1 VIAGEQGGGGPSAGV
16 AKRARTAKD
25 RALPV
30 ATLLLWILSLV
41 LAAVAVWLDAV
52 NHTPGSLICVQLPLV
67 LEVLAF
73 TTAGALVASRQPR
86 NPVGWLL
93 LAEGLTWE
101 VVGSLAAFTRH
112 AQVAEPGRLNLE
124 ALAAWTLNWVWIPAF
139 GVLAVLFLLFPD
151 GRLPGR
157 RWRVV
162 PWVAAAGAAATFLA
176 RALAPGPLAEAPA
189 VVNPFGV
196 RGGEVFHALEG
207 VGSPLLA
214 LAVIAAIASLVVRFR
229 RADGVERRQLKWLAL
244 AGVVVVVGSG
254 LADAVELAG
263 VAWIDSGNLFLA
275 SLAGIPIAAAI
286 AILRYRLYDIDL
298 VIGRAFVLAGL
309 LGFITAVYLAVVVGI
324 GTAVGRTAGS
334 NVVLAVVATAVV
346 ALAFHPL
353 RSRLQQ
359 VARRL
364 VLRPPSLA
372 DEPAD
377 VTIRCLGAFRVLR
390 CGQPVPATAWQSK
403 KARTLLK
410 ILVARRGRATP
421 RLYLMDTL
429 WPDEDPEPVSRRLS
443 VALATA
449 RAVLDPDKRHP
460 PERFIVADKDSLR
473 LDLANV
479 PVDAERFL
487 RLAAEGLAG
496 HREAA
501 ARARATLQA
510 AEEAYAGDFL
520 EEDRYEEWA
529 EPLREE
535 ARAAYV
541 SVARALAEI
550 AAAARD
556 HDAAVR
562 YYLRILEKDAFDERA
577 HLGLVATLHREGRH
591 GEARRQYRTYAARM
605 VELEVP
611 AAPFPGPERD

>member
-1 VIAGEQGGGGPSAGV
+1 
-16 AKRARTAKD
+16 
-25 RALPV
+25 
-30 ATLLLWILSLV
+30 
-41 LAAVAVWLDAV
+41 
-52 NHTPGSLICVQLPLV
+52 
-67 LEVLAF
+67 
-73 TTAGALVASRQPR
+73 
-86 NPVGWLL
+86 
-93 LAEGLTWE
+93 
-101 VVGSLAAFTRH
+101 
-112 AQVAEPGRLNLE
+112 
-124 ALAAWTLNWVWIPAF
+124 
-139 GVLAVLFLLFPD
+139 
-151 GRLPGR
+151 
-157 RWRVV
+157 
-162 PWVAAAGAAATFLA
+162 
-176 RALAPGPLAEAPA
+176 

-196 RGGEVFHALEG
+196 RGGEVFRAFEG
-207 VGSPLLA
+207 VGSPSLA
-214 LAVIAAIASLVVRFR
+214 LAVIAAIASLAVRFR

-244 AGVVVVVGSG
+244 AGLVVVAGSG
-254 LADAVELAG
+254 LANAVELAG
-263 VAWIDSGNLFLA
+263 VARIDSGNLFLA

-298 VIGRAFVLAGL
+298 VIGRAIVLTGL
-309 LGFITAVYLAVVVGI
+309 LGFITSVYLAVVVGI

-346 ALAFHPL
+346 ALAFQPL

-359 VARRL
+359 LARRV
-364 VLRPPSLA
+364 VLRTPPVA
-372 DEPAD
+372 DEQAD
-377 VTIRCLGAFRVLR
+377 LTIRCLGAFRVLR
-390 CGQPVPATAWQSK
+390 GGQPVPATAWQSK

-473 LDLANV
+473 LDLANM
-479 PVDAERFL
+479 PVDVERFL
-487 RLAAEGLAG
+487 SLAAEGLAG

-550 AAAARD
+550 AAGAGD

-577 HLGLVATLHREGRH
+577 HLGLVATLDREGRH
-591 GEARRQYRTYAARM
+591 GEARRQYRTCTARM

-611 AAPFPGPERD
+611 AAPFPAAERA